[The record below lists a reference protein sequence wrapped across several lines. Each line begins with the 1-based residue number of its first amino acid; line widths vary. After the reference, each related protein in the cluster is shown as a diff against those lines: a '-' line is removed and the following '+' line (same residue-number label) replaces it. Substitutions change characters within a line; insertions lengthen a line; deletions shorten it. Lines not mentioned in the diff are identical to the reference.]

1 MSYHKERMN
10 LHLTPVWPRPPI
22 CDVTVPYVP
31 PPAAPSTSLTPTRRD
46 GLKRCVQIWN
56 MNAIKVLS
64 SSALQPDK
72 CASRRSVP
80 AQMSARYGPDV
91 SVKSLFA
98 SPTSLSFLQNHRIY
112 NQIKREI
119 SYLCS
124 SSTTSFFFHFTLF
137 FHSFFVIFTHSSPL
151 STKTKKKKK
160 MEKSKLQIIGSFFF
174 GRFSGRQFEPCWT
187 AVRHNTVEMITE
199 KQRKKN
205 TKFKAWITDITSYN
219 SVFGRIMEESIHPD
233 SCAQPPFQ
241 KKKKLGRREKKTCGL
256 LSTPVTWWRT
266 RHDSDL
272 GVKMQRWRR
281 MLWSRRNKWC
291 IQLL

>member
-64 SSALQPDK
+64 NSALQPDK

-124 SSTTSFFFHFTLF
+124 SSTTSFFSILHFSFILF
-137 FHSFFVIFTHSSPL
+137 LSFSHIHHRWVR
-151 STKTKKKKK
+151 KQKKKEK

-174 GRFSGRQFEPCWT
+174 GRFSGRQFR
-187 AVRHNTVEMITE
+187 ALLN
-199 KQRKKN
+199 
-205 TKFKAWITDITSYN
+205 
-219 SVFGRIMEESIHPD
+219 GRE
-233 SCAQPPFQ
+233 
-241 KKKKLGRREKKTCGL
+241 T
-256 LSTPVTWWRT
+256 
-266 RHDSDL
+266 
-272 GVKMQRWRR
+272 
-281 MLWSRRNKWC
+281 
-291 IQLL
+291 

>member
-1 MSYHKERMN
+1 MSQCLTSLPP
-10 LHLTPVWPRPPI
+10 LHPRPLWPRP
-22 CDVTVPYVP
+22 DET
-31 PPAAPSTSLTPTRRD
+31 
-46 GLKRCVQIWN
+46 GWKRCVQIWN

-64 SSALQPDK
+64 NSALQPDK
-72 CASRRSVP
+72 CAPRRSVP

-124 SSTTSFFFHFTLF
+124 SSTTSFFSILHFSFILF
-137 FHSFFVIFTHSSPL
+137 LSFSHIHHRWIR
-151 STKTKKKKK
+151 KQKKKEK

-241 KKKKLGRREKKTCGL
+241 KKKSWDAVKRKLVDSCQLQSLDDGRDTTR
-256 LSTPVTWWRT
+256 TWE
-266 RHDSDL
+266 
-272 GVKMQRWRR
+272 
-281 MLWSRRNKWC
+281 
-291 IQLL
+291 

>member
-1 MSYHKERMN
+1 MN

-124 SSTTSFFFHFTLF
+124 SSTTSFFSILHFSFILF
-137 FHSFFVIFTHSSPL
+137 LSFSHIHHRWVR
-151 STKTKKKKK
+151 KKKKENGEIK
-160 MEKSKLQIIGSFFF
+160 TSDHWFVFL
-174 GRFSGRQFEPCWT
+174 RQVFPVDSFEPCWT
-187 AVRHNTVEMITE
+187 AVRRNTEEMITE

-241 KKKKLGRREKKTCGL
+241 KKKKLGRREKKTCGR

-266 RHDSDL
+266 RHDLDL

>member
-1 MSYHKERMN
+1 MSYHKERWIYIWPQSGPAPQFVMSQCLTSLPP
-10 LHLTPVWPRPPI
+10 LHPRPLWPRP
-22 CDVTVPYVP
+22 DET
-31 PPAAPSTSLTPTRRD
+31 
-46 GLKRCVQIWN
+46 GWKRCVQIWN

-64 SSALQPDK
+64 NSALQPDK
-72 CASRRSVP
+72 CAPRRSVP

-174 GRFSGRQFEPCWT
+174 GRFSGRQFR
-187 AVRHNTVEMITE
+187 ALLN
-199 KQRKKN
+199 
-205 TKFKAWITDITSYN
+205 
-219 SVFGRIMEESIHPD
+219 GRE
-233 SCAQPPFQ
+233 
-241 KKKKLGRREKKTCGL
+241 T
-256 LSTPVTWWRT
+256 
-266 RHDSDL
+266 
-272 GVKMQRWRR
+272 
-281 MLWSRRNKWC
+281 
-291 IQLL
+291 

>member
-1 MSYHKERMN
+1 MSYHKERWIYIWPQSGPAPQFVMSQCLTSLPP
-10 LHLTPVWPRPPI
+10 LHPRPLWPRP
-22 CDVTVPYVP
+22 DET
-31 PPAAPSTSLTPTRRD
+31 
-46 GLKRCVQIWN
+46 GWKRCVQIWN

-64 SSALQPDK
+64 NSALQPDK
-72 CASRRSVP
+72 CAPRRSVP

-124 SSTTSFFFHFTLF
+124 SSTTSFFSILHFSFILF
-137 FHSFFVIFTHSSPL
+137 LSFSHIHHRWVR
-151 STKTKKKKK
+151 KQKKKRKWRNQNFR
-160 MEKSKLQIIGSFFF
+160 SLV
-174 GRFSGRQFEPCWT
+174 RFSSAGFPVDSFEPCWT

-241 KKKKLGRREKKTCGL
+241 KKKSWDAVKRKLVDSCQLQSLDDGRDT
-256 LSTPVTWWRT
+256 TWTWE
-266 RHDSDL
+266 
-272 GVKMQRWRR
+272 
-281 MLWSRRNKWC
+281 
-291 IQLL
+291 